1 MLFIILGTLPPEHMS
16 KGGFVSKT
24 SEVTMGSQPTDI
36 ELVKRT
42 RAGDFDAFATLYVRY
57 ARSLFRVIY
66 AMTQDRAVAEDL
78 LQETFFRVYRNL
90 NRVDDSVDSLQPWL
104 YRIAINLTNNWLTRT
119 PKTSPLEKAS
129 EWFQRH
135 IHISPE
141 HMFERDERVR
151 AVQDAIAKLDEKHR
165 IVVVLYYLQELSL
178 DEIAQIL
185 NLPVG
190 TVKSRLYHARRQLR
204 DHLQADQRI
213 AVPKAAL
220 SAS

>member
-1 MLFIILGTLPPEHMS
+1 
-16 KGGFVSKT
+16 
-24 SEVTMGSQPTDI
+24 MGSQPTDI

-42 RAGDFDAFATLYVRY
+42 RAGDFDAFAALYLRY
-57 ARSLFRVIY
+57 ARSIFRVIY
-66 AMTQDRAVAEDL
+66 AMTQDRAAAEDL

-90 NRVDDSVDSLQPWL
+90 DRIDESVDSLQPWL

-119 PKTSPLEKAS
+119 PKTSPLDKVS

-135 IHISPE
+135 IHVSPD
-141 HMFERDERVR
+141 HIIERDERIR

-165 IVVVLYYLQELSL
+165 IVVVLYYLQELPL
-178 DEIAQIL
+178 EEIAGIL

-190 TVKSRLYHARRQLR
+190 TVKSRLYHARRQLK

-213 AVPKAAL
+213 SVPQTAL